1 MIWRALCRRYWMEK
15 WHFRPP
21 HSALKGFHQSPLWV
35 RGLIPGE
42 WCGGRRGTAERE
54 RDQRGGAKWGR
65 WGGCIKS
72 VNRCD
77 IIIKLAEG
85 SLFSPAACRC
95 RLSATLTTR
104 PTSFFFFKRS
114 DFVRVT
120 EELIA
125 KTIQTD
131 MSKEKKTKRKKENDC
146 LISSALLTTSSWRDF
161 ASEWCSFFPALLQKW
176 KHLQD
181 LRKQ

>member
-1 MIWRALCRRYWMEK
+1 MLWRALCRRYWMEK

-35 RGLIPGE
+35 RGLIPGKWRGE
-42 WCGGRRGTAERE
+42 RRGTAERE
-54 RDQRGGAKWGR
+54 RDQRGGASWHVMGR
-65 WGGCIKS
+65 IKS

-77 IIIKLAEG
+77 IIIKLPAG

-95 RLSATLTTR
+95 RLSAALTAR
-104 PTSFFFFKRS
+104 PTSFFQTLWLRESYRGAYSQDDPNWHVQRKKR
-114 DFVRVT
+114 
-120 EELIA
+120 
-125 KTIQTD
+125 
-131 MSKEKKTKRKKENDC
+131 KEKKKDNDC

-161 ASEWCSFFPALLQKW
+161 ASVLCSFFPALLQKW

-181 LRKQ
+181 LQKQ